1 MTATMSGSEVLIGD
15 INDSENMEN
24 WMFPNGVMLFPI
36 ILGCLQMSQDDS
48 EQIGMIPKMS
58 GSEILI
64 RNINDNENM
73 EDWMFP
79 NGFMLFLII
88 SGCS

>member
-1 MTATMSGSEVLIGD
+1 
-15 INDSENMEN
+15 
-24 WMFPNGVMLFPI
+24 
-36 ILGCLQMSQDDS
+36 
-48 EQIGMIPKMS
+48 MIPKIL

-79 NGFMLFLII
+79 NGVMLFLII
-88 SGCS
+88 SRCL